1 MKSYLEPL
9 YWGLFVIWQCTG
21 DAKCLVLILRVMEGH
36 WGKRNMEWSDF
47 MEDQMDKSISCRIN
61 FGVESCIL
69 SQENIDRVH
78 KIDHS

>member
-1 MKSYLEPL
+1 MHRWCKMLGFNSKSNEGPL
-9 YWGLFVIWQCTG
+9 
-21 DAKCLVLILRVMEGH
+21 R
-36 WGKRNMEWSDF
+36 RNMEWSDF
-47 MEDQMDKSISCRIN
+47 MEDQMEKSISCRIN